1 MLNPEHGDANV
12 LKLTP
17 KLELDVVMSI
27 VLVSTFGITPKL
39 ELKLCSFCIIP
50 DSLLKLKPL
59 T

>member
-1 MLNPEHGDANV
+1 MS
-12 LKLTP
+12 LKQEGKFAYTEA
-17 KLELDVVMSI
+17 ELDVVMSI

-59 T
+59 A